1 MRTEQ
6 TEKEM
11 QANESVEM
19 TVEQWSVIYQL
30 MSKGIGYIESN
41 DPNFRSNSRSVQ
53 MSTGHSKT
61 AFLINRKEMYDIIV
75 KFEQKFMNAVCNN
88 VEGVVY

>member
-6 TEKEM
+6 TKKEM
-11 QANESVEM
+11 QADESVEM

-30 MSKGIGYIESN
+30 MKRGIRDLEQNSSYFRNDLHSIE
-41 DPNFRSNSRSVQ
+41 

-61 AFLINRKEMYDIIV
+61 VFPINRDEIYDIIIN
-75 KFEQKFMNAVCNN
+75 FEGKFMNAVCNN